1 MRVRIGYSAWIVG
14 VVQFFII
21 HRITESAW
29 ARPYSWARNNISDLG
44 NVTALCNQILRRGTS
59 VPPTTV

>member
-1 MRVRIGYSAWIVG
+1 M
-14 VVQFFII
+14 VQFFII